1 MLVVE
6 ELDSKFSAGVLIL
19 KIHSFSC
26 KKLFPIGKIEKALV
40 RERYPKSKK
49 SAQKR
54 KRKRQKQENHSV
66 HNDRK
71 VQHLHTFSH
80 L

>member
-1 MLVVE
+1 MVE

-26 KKLFPIGKIEKALV
+26 KNLFPIGKIEKALV

-49 SAQKR
+49 SAQGEKTEEEKR
-54 KRKRQKQENHSV
+54 NRKTSV
-66 HNDRK
+66 ID
-71 VQHLHTFSH
+71 VCTQ
-80 L
+80 

>member
-26 KKLFPIGKIEKALV
+26 KNLFPIGKIEKALV
-40 RERYPKSKK
+40 RKRYPKSKK
-49 SAQKR
+49 SA
-54 KRKRQKQENHSV
+54 
-66 HNDRK
+66 
-71 VQHLHTFSH
+71 
-80 L
+80 